1 MGMPWNTEVASALVG
16 LGAGAGAATIKYA
29 LDQRARLHED
39 LWTRRLTAY
48 RAAWALTS
56 QFSRW
61 PRQKPTVM
69 ACRTVHEAFRR
80 WYYGDGGMLMSSHAR
95 KRYEFVQ
102 QSIGAVIAARPDGA
116 PVDDDDYAD
125 LTEIM
130 SGFRSALTGDIE
142 SRRRHSIVWQ
152 VADQRRDVR
161 ARAELQRRVTRLQER
176 TRTDQAVPPGS
187 EPPGLGAARS
197 PAG

>member
-1 MGMPWNTEVASALVG
+1 MAMPWSTEIASALIG

-39 LWTRRLTAY
+39 LWSRRLTEY

-61 PRQKPTVM
+61 PRQKPTVRD
-69 ACRTVHEAFRR
+69 CRTVHEAFRR

-102 QSIGAVIAARPDGA
+102 RGIGAVIAARTDGA
-116 PVDDDDYAD
+116 RVDDDDYAD
-125 LTEIM
+125 LTEVM
-130 SGFRSALTGDIE
+130 SGFRSALTSDIE
-142 SRRRHSIVWQ
+142 SRRRRSIVWQ

-176 TRTDQAVPPGS
+176 TRTDQAVSPQV
-187 EPPGLGAARS
+187 EPPSSGAAHS